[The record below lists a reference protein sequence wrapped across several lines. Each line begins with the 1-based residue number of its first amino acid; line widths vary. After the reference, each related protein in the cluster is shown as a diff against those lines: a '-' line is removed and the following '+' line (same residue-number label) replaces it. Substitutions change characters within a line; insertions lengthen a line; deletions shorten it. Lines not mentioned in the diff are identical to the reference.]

1 MLDLKFIRDNVE
13 AVTANVER
21 RGVKNA
27 DPKRVVELY
36 QERNEKLQLLEALR
50 AERGEAGNRRRGA
63 DDGRHHRCATRAE
76 SCGPSRRC
84 AALRRRA

>member
-50 AERGEAGNRRRGA
+50 AERNETA
-63 DDGRHHRCATRAE
+63 
-76 SCGPSRRC
+76 
-84 AALRRRA
+84 